1 MTDELK
7 YIYKLI
13 STVYPMDELDK
24 QALEQA
30 KESLSKLIMTS
41 AINPVDNSVDKSIK
55 TLM

>member
-24 QALEQA
+24 QALNQA
-30 KESLSKLIMTS
+30 KASLAQLI
-41 AINPVDNSVDKSIK
+41 ALEGDV
-55 TLM
+55 